1 MIQGYKGR
9 SPHEEVVINARET
22 CLFDEKVK
30 TYKSPLIDEDGTIF
44 GTCGV
49 ANDVTAQHN
58 INSELEIILDG
69 MPFAVIINDEKEDV
83 LAANRLFFKYF
94 PEYSE
99 IVGTNL
105 SSWKNSVLRA
115 FSERSEFST
124 LGASVGAA
132 CGTAYDG
139 NAQDFEKLLKMSDR
153 ALYTAKKSGKD
164 KICFFGEE

>member
-1 MIQGYKGR
+1 MRQ
-9 SPHEEVVINARET
+9 
-22 CLFDEKVK
+22 FK

-44 GTCGV
+44 GTCGI

-58 INSELEIILDG
+58 INSELEVILDS

-115 FSERSEFST
+115 FSERSEASALLAARLMTET
-124 LGASVGAA
+124 LRILRN
-132 CGTAYDG
+132 C
-139 NAQDFEKLLKMSDR
+139 
-153 ALYTAKKSGKD
+153 
-164 KICFFGEE
+164 